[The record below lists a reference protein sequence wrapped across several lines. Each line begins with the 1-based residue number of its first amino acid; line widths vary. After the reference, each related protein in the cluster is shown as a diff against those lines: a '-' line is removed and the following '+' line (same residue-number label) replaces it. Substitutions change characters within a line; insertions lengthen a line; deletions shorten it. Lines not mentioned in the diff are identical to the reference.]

1 MQHNTHAANTNRL
14 VAIAQTASNADDREQ
29 AMLDLWAIHGARLV
43 GIMAKTSYRI
53 DSDFSLRGSTLGD
66 RQANLAGDAFF
77 LFHKVFLE
85 FDLYAGV
92 PFEAYIAK
100 KGNWHVA
107 DEKRENSKRGKREIC
122 YDFDRVPS
130 NGRTPEED
138 DDVKSIRKALACK
151 GGFEKACI
159 DKDSIDAIYR
169 ATESVPKLHRYVGV
183 CRELSREDYDY
194 SDAEV
199 ARRMGCTRANVGH
212 YKKELVRM
220 MQEDS
225 RFADICPRPA
235 A

>member
-1 MQHNTHAANTNRL
+1 MQRKNPNLSTDRL
-14 VAIAQTASNADDREQ
+14 VAVAQTASNADDREQ
-29 AMLDLWAIHGARLV
+29 AMLDLWEIHGTRLV
-43 GIMAKTSYRI
+43 GIMAKTSYRL
-53 DSDFSLRGSTLGD
+53 DSDFSYRGCTLKE

-77 LFHKVFLE
+77 VFHKVVLE
-85 FDLYAGV
+85 FDLDAGV

-107 DEKRENSKRGKREIC
+107 DEKRENSKRGRHEIC

-130 NGRTPEED
+130 NGRTPEEE
-138 DDVKSIRKALACK
+138 DDVRSIHRGLACK
-151 GGFEKACI
+151 GGFEKTCI
-159 DKDSIDAIYR
+159 DRDSIDAIYR

-183 CRELSREDYDY
+183 CRELYREDYDY

-199 ARRMGCTRANVGH
+199 ARRMGCTRANVGL

-220 MQEDS
+220 MEED
-225 RFADICPRPA
+225 RRLADICPRPA